1 MPHQST
7 GIILGA
13 VGAVLLTACAA
24 PPTGR
29 ESAPATTTPATI
41 STFPYVETGGG
52 GQGEGA
58 ELRGASQVPA
68 RRAPLIRMG
77 TGTFVGAPP
86 AALAGEGGAGSL
98 GGDVT
103 LNFESAD
110 LQEVVK
116 TIFEDILKENY
127 QLDPEVRGLVTMHTT
142 MPVSRDS
149 VLPILESILQTNGAT
164 MIRAGGMYK
173 VVPLTSV
180 KPSLAAPT
188 FGRTPG
194 GAGYGLQIVPLQYVA
209 AAELK
214 KILDPFV
221 VEPTQ
226 VQIDETRNVV
236 MLSGPRMS
244 VNNLIETIKVFDVD
258 WFQGKSFG
266 LFPVEYADVEKLSEE
281 IALVLDVGDEAALA
295 RIIKFIP
302 IQRLN
307 ALLVVTHQPK
317 HLKMV
322 ADLVEYFDR
331 GTQAGP
337 GQRLFVYNL
346 QHAEAE
352 AVAETLDDIF
362 GGSDAKRR
370 SSARAGAGL
379 RGRGIRGGSALGGAG
394 GGLSSPGSID
404 TVPVGGTAP
413 ALEGASIESSASL
426 GIAARDVAARGDGE
440 ATGRGAISIKAD
452 AKNNALIVLASPA
465 DYRAVES
472 AIAKLDVPARQVLIE
487 ASIAEVTLTNNMRY
501 GIRWFF
507 EWGAGG
513 YGMNVGFGE
522 AQNNS
527 GLNIAIFNGAD
538 ELRLLFDILEA
549 ETTVRFLSAPQ
560 VVVVDNETANFR
572 VGDQIPIITRA
583 SQSTISPDAP
593 LVSEVE
599 YKDTGTLL
607 SVKPRIN
614 AGGAV
619 TLTISQEVSVPGTA
633 AAGSNPPIAQ
643 RTIDSTVVVQSGQ
656 TVMLGGLIRET
667 KNKSESGVPGLKDV
681 PLLGG
686 LFKTRTDDAARSE
699 LIVTVT
705 PRVIKNPYEY
715 QLATDDLRRRVKQAS
730 DLDKSVR
737 LRPPR

>member
-1 MPHQST
+1 
-7 GIILGA
+7 
-13 VGAVLLTACAA
+13 
-24 PPTGR
+24 
-29 ESAPATTTPATI
+29 
-41 STFPYVETGGG
+41 
-52 GQGEGA
+52 
-58 ELRGASQVPA
+58 
-68 RRAPLIRMG
+68 
-77 TGTFVGAPP
+77 
-86 AALAGEGGAGSL
+86 
-98 GGDVT
+98 
-103 LNFESAD
+103 
-110 LQEVVK
+110 
-116 TIFEDILKENY
+116 
-127 QLDPEVRGLVTMHTT
+127 
-142 MPVSRDS
+142 
-149 VLPILESILQTNGAT
+149 
-164 MIRAGGMYK
+164 
-173 VVPLTSV
+173 
-180 KPSLAAPT
+180 
-188 FGRTPG
+188 
-194 GAGYGLQIVPLQYVA
+194 
-209 AAELK
+209 
-214 KILDPFV
+214 
-221 VEPTQ
+221 
-226 VQIDETRNVV
+226 
-236 MLSGPRMS
+236 
-244 VNNLIETIKVFDVD
+244 
-258 WFQGKSFG
+258 
-266 LFPVEYADVEKLSEE
+266 
-281 IALVLDVGDEAALA
+281 
-295 RIIKFIP
+295 
-302 IQRLN
+302 
-307 ALLVVTHQPK
+307 
-317 HLKMV
+317 
-322 ADLVEYFDR
+322 
-331 GTQAGP
+331 
-337 GQRLFVYNL
+337 
-346 QHAEAE
+346 
-352 AVAETLDDIF
+352 
-362 GGSDAKRR
+362 
-370 SSARAGAGL
+370 
-379 RGRGIRGGSALGGAG
+379 
-394 GGLSSPGSID
+394 
-404 TVPVGGTAP
+404 VPVGGTAP